1 MLSAAD
7 ARNDDDDA
15 PPESGIR
22 RRVPPT
28 ATLARPPRATPDTE
42 PPATDALAAITAE
55 ACLETWELTRRL
67 MPLQG
72 AWFLPGA
79 TQLGAALS
87 TLLGAPRDSAS
98 QRSWADY
105 VPGYAAMD
113 ALANRL
119 VDAICAG

>member
-28 ATLARPPRATPDTE
+28 ATLARSPRATPDTE
-42 PPATDALAAITAE
+42 SRSNDALAAITVE
-55 ACLETWELTRRL
+55 ACLETWALTRRL

-72 AWFLPGA
+72 AWFLPSA
-79 TQLGAALS
+79 TQLGAALL
-87 TLLGAPRDSAS
+87 TLLGAPRDTAP
-98 QRSWADY
+98 QRSWAEY
-105 VPGYAAMD
+105 LPGYAAMD
-113 ALANRL
+113 TLANLL
-119 VDAICAG
+119 VDAVCAG

>member
-22 RRVPPT
+22 RRARPT
-28 ATLARPPRATPDTE
+28 ATLAPRPRATPDTE
-42 PPATDALAAITAE
+42 APSTDALAAITAE

-72 AWFLPGA
+72 AWFLPSA
-79 TQLGAALS
+79 TQLGAALL
-87 TLLGAPRDSAS
+87 TLLGAPRGTAPS
-98 QRSWADY
+98 RSWSEY
-105 VPGYAAMD
+105 LPGYAAMD
-113 ALANRL
+113 TLANLL
-119 VDAICAG
+119 VDAICPG